1 MAKIYAALTMKK
13 TRLGALDLPCRR
25 RSSNSEGDSE
35 RRSFYDR
42 LESDLLE
49 TSLVKLPAKAIL
61 ADSSPGYSQA
71 GASWNFDF
79 QLKILRKHD
88 YDLLFVCTLI
98 SP

>member
-13 TRLGALDLPCRR
+13 TRPSALELRRRR
-25 RSSNSEGDSE
+25 RSNDEGDSE

-61 ADSSPGYSQA
+61 ADSSPGDSQA
-71 GASWNFDF
+71 EASCIHTLLHFF
-79 QLKILRKHD
+79 LKE
-88 YDLLFVCTLI
+88 VV
-98 SP
+98 